1 MAIVTS
7 MWLRGS
13 RKRLGGTVIY
23 QAMGQTRQ
31 RELAPEVS
39 NPRTVSQ
46 QTQRVKWSNLVNLYR
61 ANQSW
66 MKYAFETKKVTQSEY
81 NKFMS
86 LNVASSNIY
95 LPKHVANAGGC
106 VVAPYYFTQGSLPSI
121 EWVREAGVG
130 FTSNIVLSAGYE
142 FFGPLVSEF
151 SQTLINNN
159 PGIRQGDQL
168 SIIRMTQMSNA
179 DTGVPYVI
187 VRKYELIVDVN
198 NTTDYVF
205 DYWPSD
211 MVDSNELQDA
221 RLIIRDTGNSGGF
234 AMILSRTISGKTYV
248 STQRVVIMNNEAM
261 ITAYSSPAAL
271 QAAINSYGVQDDA
284 FLSSTTAEDD
294 NQAPIML
301 SPLSAYHDNLT
312 DAVAAGGRLV
322 VASIS
327 DGDEIGV
334 VFNSEISSNP
344 SSIIVQTSQG
354 NISLTG
360 FGHLNNAATG
370 FVPDGAT
377 SMTNVAIWAIVVT
390 IDGLTYRIDFEVRA
404 EDTQHGFE

>member
-46 QTQRVKWSNLVNLYR
+46 QTQRVKWANLVNLYR

-121 EWVREAGVG
+121 EWVKDAGVG
-130 FTSNIVLSAGYE
+130 FVSNIVLDDSYE
-142 FFGPLVSEF
+142 FDDPLVSVF
-151 SQTLINNN
+151 SEMLIRNN
-159 PGIRQGDQL
+159 PAIRQGDQL

-198 NTTDYVF
+198 NTTDHIT
-205 DYWPSD
+205 DYWPAD
-211 MVDSNELQDA
+211 MIDSTELNDC
-221 RLIIRDTGNSGGF
+221 RLVINYTNKSGGF

-261 ITAYSSPAAL
+261 IANYSSPAAL
-271 QAAINSYGVQDDA
+271 QAAIDSYGVQDDA
-284 FLSSTTAEDD
+284 FLSSTTAEGDS
-294 NQAPIML
+294 QAPT
-301 SPLSAYHDNLT
+301 PLSILSAVYDGGDNVTAGSRFELA
-312 DAVAAGGRLV
+312 DIEEGAAFDFFFNDNVPAAPESIV
-322 VASIS
+322 VYT
-327 DGDEIGV
+327 
-334 VFNSEISSNP
+334 NK
-344 SSIIVQTSQG
+344 G
-354 NISLTG
+354 NFSLTNLQKSANYVSG
-360 FGHLNNAATG
+360 DLPEGGSTFT
-370 FVPDGAT
+370 D
-377 SMTNVAIWAIVVT
+377 VVVYYAVVLVS
-390 IDGLTYRIDFEVRA
+390 GVSYRIDFLTTND
-404 EDTQHGFE
+404 DTIHGFE

>member
-46 QTQRVKWSNLVNLYR
+46 QTQRVKWANLVNLYR

-95 LPKHVANAGGC
+95 LPKHVAAAGGC

-121 EWVREAGVG
+121 EWVKEAGVG
-130 FTSNIVLSAGYE
+130 FTSNIVLDANYE
-142 FFGPLVSEF
+142 FLNPLVSAF
-151 SQTLINNN
+151 SQMLINNN
-159 PGIRQGDQL
+159 PAIRQGDQL
-168 SIIRMTQMSNA
+168 SIIRMTQMSNG

-198 NTTDYVF
+198 NTTEHVN
-205 DYWPSD
+205 DYWPAD

-221 RLIIRDTGNSGGF
+221 RLIINETGNSGGF
-234 AMILSRTISGKTYV
+234 AMIISRTISGRTYV

-261 ITAYSSPAAL
+261 IAAYSSPAAL
-271 QAAINSYGVQDDA
+271 QAAIDSYGVQDDA
-284 FLSSTTAEDD
+284 FLSSTTAEGD
-294 NQAPIML
+294 NQAPVML
-301 SPLSAYHDNLT
+301 SPLSAFIDEPS

-322 VASIS
+322 GANI
-327 DGDEIGV
+327 GTEEEIGV
-334 VFNSEISSNP
+334 IFNSDVPATP
-344 SSIIVQTSQG
+344 SAIIVQSNQG
-354 NISLTG
+354 NFSLTNLYSSDTWAS
-360 FGHLNNAATG
+360 GHLAEAAA
-370 FVPDGAT
+370 PL
-377 SMTNVAIWAIVVT
+377 TNLVVWAILVT
-390 IDGLTYRIDFEVRA
+390 IAGVTYRIDFEVRA

>member
-46 QTQRVKWSNLVNLYR
+46 QTQRVKWANLVNLYR

-66 MKYAFETKKVTQSEY
+66 MKYAFETKKITQSEY

-95 LPKHVANAGGC
+95 LPKHIANAGGC

-121 EWVREAGVG
+121 EWVKEAGVG
-130 FTSNIVLSAGYE
+130 FTSNIVLDADYQ
-142 FFGPLVSEF
+142 FNDPLVSAF
-151 SQTLINNN
+151 SQMLINNN
-159 PGIRQGDQL
+159 PAIRQGDQL
-168 SIIRMTQMSNA
+168 SIIRMTQMTNGDS
-179 DTGVPYVI
+179 GVPYVI

-198 NTTDYVF
+198 NTTEHVG
-205 DYWPSD
+205 DYWPMD
-211 MVDSNELQDA
+211 MVGSNELTDA
-221 RLIIRDTGNSGGF
+221 RLVINETGNSGGF

-261 ITAYSSPAAL
+261 IANYSSPAAL
-271 QAAINSYGVQDDA
+271 QAAIDSYGVQDDA
-284 FLSSTTAEDD
+284 FLSSTTAEGDS
-294 NQAPIML
+294 QAPTML
-301 SPLSAYHDNLT
+301 SPLSAYFGNSAN
-312 DAVAAGGRLV
+312 AVVAGGRLV
-322 VASIS
+322 ASTIL
-327 DGDEIGV
+327 GDEEVGV
-334 VFNSEISSNP
+334 TFNSDIQSNP
-344 SSIIVQTSQG
+344 SSIIVQTNQG
-354 NISLTG
+354 NIALVRMGKTG
-360 FGHLNNAATG
+360 SNAQG
-370 FVPDGAT
+370 FVP
-377 SMTNVAIWAIVVT
+377 SEFEEMTNAVIWAILVT
-390 IDGLTYRIDFEVRA
+390 IDGVTYRIDFEVRS

>member
-46 QTQRVKWSNLVNLYR
+46 QTQRVKWANLVNLYR

-86 LNVASSNIY
+86 LNVASSSIY

-121 EWVREAGVG
+121 EWVKEAGAG
-130 FTSNIVLSAGYE
+130 FTSNIVLDADYE
-142 FFGPLVSEF
+142 LNDPLVSEL
-151 SQTLINNN
+151 SQMLINNN
-159 PGIRQGDQL
+159 PAIRQGDQL
-168 SIIRMTQMSNA
+168 SIIRMTQMSNG
-179 DTGVPYVI
+179 DTGIPYVV

-198 NTTDYVF
+198 NTSEHISN
-205 DYWPSD
+205 YWPMD
-211 MVDSNELQDA
+211 MVDSNEQQDA
-221 RLIIRDTGNSGGF
+221 RLAINDTGKSGGF

-248 STQRVVIMNNEAM
+248 STQRIVIMNNETM
-261 ITAYSSPAAL
+261 IANYSSPAAL
-271 QAAINSYGVQDDA
+271 QAAIDSYGVKDDA
-284 FLSSTTAEDD
+284 FLSSTTAEGD
-294 NQAPIML
+294 NQAP
-301 SPLSAYHDNLT
+301 SPLSILSSQYDEGAQ
-312 DAVAAGGRLV
+312 V
-322 VASIS
+322 VAGARFEIASIEAGKIFNFFFNDTITLMPDS
-327 DGDEIGV
+327 IV
-334 VFNSEISSNP
+334 VYTNK
-344 SSIIVQTSQG
+344 G
-354 NISLTG
+354 NISLTT
-360 FGHLNNAATG
+360 FDHTNNEVEG
-370 FVPDGAT
+370 EVPAGAST
-377 SMTNVAIWAIVVT
+377 LVNAVVFYAVVLIGGISYRVDFLTTNDDT
-390 IDGLTYRIDFEVRA
+390 I
-404 EDTQHGFE
+404 HGFE

>member
-46 QTQRVKWSNLVNLYR
+46 QTQRVKWANLVNLYR

-121 EWVREAGVG
+121 EWVKEAGVG
-130 FTSNIVLSAGYE
+130 FTSNIVLDADYE
-142 FFGPLVSEF
+142 FNDPLVSDL
-151 SQTLINNN
+151 SQMLIRNN
-159 PGIRQGDQL
+159 PAIRQGDQL
-168 SIIRMTQMSNA
+168 SLIRMTQMTNGDS
-179 DTGVPYVI
+179 GVPYVI

-198 NTTDYVF
+198 NTSEHAS
-205 DYWPSD
+205 DYWPLD
-211 MVDSNELQDA
+211 MVGSNELTDA
-221 RLIIRDTGNSGGF
+221 RLVINETGNSGGF
-234 AMILSRTISGKTYV
+234 AMIISRTISGKTYV
-248 STQRVVIMNNEAM
+248 STQKVVIMNNEAM
-261 ITAYSSPAAL
+261 IANYSSPAAL
-271 QAAINSYGVQDDA
+271 QAAIDSYGVQDDA
-284 FLSSTTAEDD
+284 FLSSTTAEGD
-294 NQAPIML
+294 NQAPTIL
-301 SPLSAYHDNLT
+301 SPLSAYIDDT
-312 DAVAAGGRLV
+312 EGTVVAGGRFFL
-322 VASIS
+322 ASLAA
-327 DGDEIGV
+327 DQEIGIT
-334 VFNSEISSNP
+334 FNSELNAAP
-344 SSIIVQTSQG
+344 SAIVVQTNQG
-354 NISLTG
+354 NITLATPSKTTT
-360 FGHLNNAATG
+360 AAFG
-370 FVPDGAT
+370 FVPSAAT
-377 SMTNVAIWAIVVT
+377 TMTNVAIWAIVAT
-390 IDGLTYRIDFEVRA
+390 IDGVTYRIDFEIRS

>member
-13 RKRLGGTVIY
+13 RKPLGGTVIY

-46 QTQRVKWSNLVNLYR
+46 QTQRVKWANLVNLYR

-86 LNVASSNIY
+86 LNVAGSSIY

-121 EWVREAGVG
+121 EWVKDAGVG
-130 FTSNIVLSAGYE
+130 FTSNIVLESQYE
-142 FFGPLVSEF
+142 FLSPLVSDF
-151 SQTLINNN
+151 SQMLIDNN

-168 SIIRMTQMSNA
+168 SIIRMTQMSNS
-179 DTGVPYVI
+179 DTGIPYVI

-198 NTTDYVF
+198 NTSEHVF
-205 DYWPSD
+205 DYWPAD
-211 MVDSNELQDA
+211 MVDSNEAEDC
-221 RLIIRDTGNSGGF
+221 RIIIKNTNKSGGF

-261 ITAYSSPAAL
+261 IANYSSPAAL
-271 QAAINSYGVQDDA
+271 QAAIDSYGVQDDA
-284 FLSSTTAEDD
+284 FLSSTTAEGDA
-294 NQAPIML
+294 QAPT
-301 SPLSAYHDNLT
+301 PLSLLSGQYENGS
-312 DAVAAGGRLV
+312 VIAAGARFELDEV
-322 VASIS
+322 EEASS
-327 DGDEIGV
+327 FS
-334 VFNSEISSNP
+334 FNFNDDVSQSP
-344 SSIIVQTSQG
+344 SSIIVSTSKGDFSLAGLGHDG
-354 NISLTG
+354 NKVSGELA
-360 FGHLNNAATG
+360 L
-370 FVPDGAT
+370 GAGSFT
-377 SMTNVAIWAIVVT
+377 DVVVYFAIVILNGVS
-390 IDGLTYRIDFEVRA
+390 YRIDFLTTND
-404 EDTQHGFE
+404 DTIHGFE

>member
-46 QTQRVKWSNLVNLYR
+46 QTQRVKWANLVNLYR

-86 LNVASSNIY
+86 LNVSSSNIY
-95 LPKHVANAGGC
+95 LPKHIANAGGC
-106 VVAPYYFTQGSLPSI
+106 VVAPYCFTQGSLPSI
-121 EWVREAGVG
+121 EWVREEGAG
-130 FTSNIVLSAGYE
+130 FTSNIVLSANYE
-142 FFGPLVSEF
+142 FMNPLVSDF
-151 SQTLINNN
+151 SRILIANN
-159 PGIRQGDQL
+159 PAIRQGDQL
-168 SIIRMTQMSNA
+168 SIIRMTQMSNG

-198 NTTDYVF
+198 NTTDRVN
-205 DYWPSD
+205 DYWPAD
-211 MVDSNELQDA
+211 MVDSNELEDA
-221 RLIIRDTGNSGGF
+221 RLIIRNTGNSGGF
-234 AMILSRTISGKTYV
+234 AMIISRTISGKTYV

-261 ITAYSSPAAL
+261 IAAFSSPAAL
-271 QAAINSYGVQDDA
+271 QAAIDSYGVQDDA
-284 FLSSTTAEDD
+284 FLSSTTAEGDS
-294 NQAPIML
+294 QAPTLL
-301 SPLSAYHDNLT
+301 SPLSAYVDNPENVV
-312 DAVAAGGRLV
+312 VAGSRLV
-322 VASIS
+322 LAEVA
-327 DGDEIGV
+327 GNEEIYV
-334 VFNSEISSNP
+334 TFNSELP
-344 SSIIVQTSQG
+344 STPASMIVQTNQG
-354 NISLTG
+354 NLTLVELEKANTSAYG
-360 FGHLNNAATG
+360 IMPSSATG
-370 FVPDGAT
+370 
-377 SMTNVAIWAIVVT
+377 MTNLAIWAIIVT
-390 IDGLTYRIDFEVRA
+390 IDGVTYRIDFEVRS

>member
-86 LNVASSNIY
+86 LNVSGSNIY

-121 EWVREAGVG
+121 EWVKDASIG
-130 FTSNIVLSAGYE
+130 FASNIVLPENFE
-142 FFGPLVSEF
+142 FNDDRISTF
-151 SQTLINNN
+151 SQALIANN

-168 SIIRMTQMSNA
+168 SIIRMTQMTNG

-198 NTTDYVF
+198 NVSESVW

-211 MVDSNELQDA
+211 MVDSNEATDC
-221 RLIIRDTGNSGGF
+221 RLIIKNTNNSGGF
-234 AMILSRTISGKTYV
+234 AMIISRTISGKTYV
-248 STQRVVIMNNEAM
+248 STQRCVIMNNEAM
-261 ITAYSSPAAL
+261 IANYSSPAAL
-271 QAAINSYGVQDDA
+271 QAAIDSYGVQDDA
-284 FLSSTTAEDD
+284 FLSSTTAEGDS
-294 NQAPIML
+294 QAPILL
-301 SPLSAYHDNLT
+301 SPLSAYIDDPT
-312 DAVAAGGRLV
+312 DSVVAGGRLV
-322 VASIS
+322 GDSVAA
-327 DGDEIGV
+327 GEEIGV
-334 VFNSEISSNP
+334 TFNANVPSTP
-344 SSIIVQTSQG
+344 SSIVVQTNQG
-354 NISLTG
+354 NITLTNLG
-360 FGHLNNAATG
+360 KATTDATG
-370 FVPDGAT
+370 FVPEGAT
-377 SMTNVAIWAIVVT
+377 TMTNLVVWAIIVI
-390 IDGLTYRIDFEVRA
+390 IDGVSYRLDFEVRS

>member
-46 QTQRVKWSNLVNLYR
+46 QTQRVKWANLVNLYR
-61 ANQSW
+61 ANSTW

-121 EWVREAGVG
+121 EWVKDGNVG
-130 FTSNIVLSAGYE
+130 FTSNIVLDADYE
-142 FFGPLVSEF
+142 FIGPLISDF
-151 SQTLINNN
+151 SRMLIDKN

-198 NTTDYVF
+198 NTSEHVT
-205 DYWPSD
+205 DYWPAD
-211 MVDSNELQDA
+211 MVDSNEATDC
-221 RLIIRDTGNSGGF
+221 RLIIKNTNKSGGF

-261 ITAYSSPAAL
+261 IANYSSPAAL
-271 QAAINSYGVQDDA
+271 QAAIDSYGVQDDA
-284 FLSSTTAEDD
+284 FLSSTTAEGES
-294 NQAPIML
+294 QAPT
-301 SPLSAYHDNLT
+301 PLSLLSGKYENESEI
-312 DAVAAGGRLV
+312 AAGARFELEELEE
-322 VASIS
+322 ASS
-327 DGDEIGV
+327 FSFA
-334 VFNSEISSNP
+334 FNDDVSQAP
-344 SSIIVQTSQG
+344 SSILVSTSKGDFSLGGLGYVGNKVSGELAQG
-354 NISLTG
+354 AGSFTDVVVY
-360 FGHLNNAATG
+360 F
-370 FVPDGAT
+370 
-377 SMTNVAIWAIVVT
+377 AIVILGGVS
-390 IDGLTYRIDFEVRA
+390 YRIDFLTTNA
-404 EDTQHGFE
+404 DTIHGME

>member
-46 QTQRVKWSNLVNLYR
+46 QTQRVKWANLVNLYR

-86 LNVASSNIY
+86 LNVASSSIY
-95 LPKHVANAGGC
+95 LPKHIANAGGC

-121 EWVREAGVG
+121 EWVKEEGVG
-130 FTSNIVLSAGYE
+130 FTSNIVLDADYE
-142 FFGPLVSEF
+142 FNDPLVSAF
-151 SQTLINNN
+151 SQMLINNN

-168 SIIRMTQMSNA
+168 SIIRMTQMTNGDS
-179 DTGVPYVI
+179 GVPYVI

-198 NTTDYVF
+198 NTSEYVG
-205 DYWPSD
+205 DYWPLD
-211 MVDSNELQDA
+211 MVGSNEQTDG
-221 RLIIRDTGNSGGF
+221 RLVINQTGNSGGF
-234 AMILSRTISGKTYV
+234 AMIISRTISGRTYV

-261 ITAYSSPAAL
+261 IANYSSPAAL
-271 QAAINSYGVQDDA
+271 QAAIDSYGVQDDA
-284 FLSSTTAEDD
+284 FLSSTTAEGD
-294 NQAPIML
+294 NQAPIMM
-301 SPLSAYHDNLT
+301 SPLSAWVVDSNE
-312 DAVAAGGRLV
+312 AVAAGGRLV
-322 VASIS
+322 GASVAE
-327 DGDEIGV
+327 DDEVGV
-334 VFNSEISSNP
+334 TFNSDVSGTP
-344 SSIIVQTSQG
+344 SSIIVQTNQR
-354 NISLTG
+354 NITLSALGKNDNYVYGSIPTG
-360 FGHLNNAATG
+360 T
-370 FVPDGAT
+370 T
-377 SMTNVAIWAIVVT
+377 TMTNLVVWAILVT
-390 IDGLTYRIDFEVRA
+390 IDGVTYRIDFEVRS

>member
-121 EWVREAGVG
+121 EWVKDAGVG
-130 FTSNIVLSAGYE
+130 FTSNIVLSSGYE
-142 FFGPLVSEF
+142 FMGPLVSEF
-151 SQTLINNN
+151 SQTLIDNN

-198 NTTDYVF
+198 NVSEHVT
-205 DYWPSD
+205 DYWPAD
-211 MVDSNELQDA
+211 MVDSNEAEDA
-221 RLIIRDTGNSGGF
+221 RLIIRNTNKSGGF

-261 ITAYSSPAAL
+261 IANYSSPAAL
-271 QAAINSYGVQDDA
+271 QAAIDSYGVQDDA
-284 FLSSTTAEDD
+284 FLSSTTAEGES
-294 NQAPIML
+294 QAPT
-301 SPLSAYHDNLT
+301 PLSLLSAQYEQES
-312 DAVAAGGRLV
+312 VIAAGARFAIDEV
-322 VASIS
+322 EEQSSFAFFFNDDIS
-327 DGDEIGV
+327 QA
-334 VFNSEISSNP
+334 P
-344 SSIIVQTSQG
+344 SSIIVSTNKG
-354 NISLTG
+354 DFSLAGLGYVDNKVSGELAQSAGSFTDVVVY
-360 FGHLNNAATG
+360 F
-370 FVPDGAT
+370 
-377 SMTNVAIWAIVVT
+377 AIVNINGVS
-390 IDGLTYRIDFEVRA
+390 YRIDFLTTNQ
-404 EDTQHGFE
+404 DSIHGLE